1 MNISFS
7 KMHGL
12 GNDFIVINAIEQPLS
27 LDSET
32 ILRLADRHR
41 GIGCDQI
48 LIVET
53 ARSAEFDFFYRIF
66 NADGSEV
73 AQCGNGARCFARFV
87 RDQGLTDQDSIKV
100 ETLSGPMLLQI
111 EADGDITVNMGVPR
125 FDPSDIPLQHEQRE
139 NSYQLTIDDQS
150 IEFGAVSVGNPHAV
164 IRVNDIESA
173 PVATLGP
180 ILESHTFFP
189 QRSNIGFIE
198 VIDNHQLNLRV
209 YERGA
214 GETEACGSGACAAM
228 IIARQQGWVSDSV
241 TVNLRGGMLRI
252 NWKGE
257 GEPVWMTG
265 PATHVFDGQI
275 TL

>member
-252 NWKGE
+252 SWKGE

>member
-198 VIDNHQLNLRV
+198 VVDNHQLNLRV

>member
-12 GNDFIVINAIEQPLS
+12 GNDFIVINAIDQPLS
-27 LDSET
+27 LDSDT
-32 ILRLADRHR
+32 IVRLADRHR

-48 LIVET
+48 LIVEA

-87 RDQGLTDQDSIKV
+87 RDQGLSDQDCIKV
-100 ETLSGPMLLQI
+100 ETLSGAMTLQI
-111 EADGDITVNMGVPR
+111 ETDGQITVNMGVPR
-125 FDPSDIPLQHEQRE
+125 FEPSEIPLQAEQRQD
-139 NSYQLTIDDQS
+139 SYPLTIDNQQV
-150 IEFGAVSVGNPHAV
+150 EFGAVSIGNPHAV
-164 IRVNDIESA
+164 IRVDDINSA
-173 PVATLGP
+173 PVASLGAV
-180 ILESHTFFP
+180 LESHEIFP
-189 QRSNIGFIE
+189 QRANIGFIE
-198 VIDNHQLNLRV
+198 VVDNNQLKLRV

-252 NWKGE
+252 CWKGE

-265 PATHVFDGQI
+265 PATHVFDGHI